1 MDCCLPGNCPPSCI
15 VGGVSV
21 RKIIV
26 LTGLVLGVVWC
37 LPLSSYATPTIV
49 NDFAFIENRPAGDIF
64 GITGLRLQLDV
75 NATDSGG
82 SGALTGPGA
91 KTQATSSNGS
101 FPFAQPVTLPFNSF
115 FGLFGVEF
123 TTNLLLSGGV
133 ADLSKVTGT
142 YNFTVTNTSAQ
153 SASDTSH
160 NLDKLELIPIP
171 TGLHTSDLSTT
182 PVFSFTDPNP
192 TPGIAG
198 LVRRYDFFVHD
209 GITKNVLFDFA
220 ISSGSFSTTPS
231 FLIPLGL
238 LLPGHPYFLR
248 AQSVDVDTTETVS
261 TLHPRL
267 ENRANEFLSF
277 TPVPEPS
284 SLLLLGSG
292 LA

>member
-1 MDCCLPGNCPPSCI
+1 M
-15 VGGVSV
+15 

-49 NDFAFIENRPAGDIF
+49 NDFAFIENRPADDIF

-91 KTQATSSNGS
+91 KAQATPSNGS
-101 FPFAQPVTLPFNSF
+101 FPFAQPVPLPFNSF

-133 ADLSKVTGT
+133 TDFSKVTGT
-142 YNFTVTNTSAQ
+142 YDFTVTNTSAQ
-153 SASDTSH
+153 SALDTSH
-160 NLDKLELIPIP
+160 NVDKPEVLPIP

-198 LVRRYDFFVHD
+198 LVRRYDVFVHD
-209 GITKNVLFDFA
+209 GITKNVILDFA
-220 ISSGSFSTTPS
+220 LSSGSFSSTPS
-231 FLIPLGL
+231 FIIPPGL

-248 AQSVDVDTTETVS
+248 ALSLDIDTTETIT
-261 TLHPRL
+261 TLHPRI

-284 SLLLLGSG
+284 SLFLLGSG
-292 LA
+292 LAALASVVWRRRRK